1 MNSVKLGLALTLSC
15 AFLLPFS
22 AFTKDSRPNIVV
34 IMSDDAGYTDLGS
47 FGGEIDTPSLDAL
60 AANGLKFTNLYSNAR
75 CSPTRATL
83 LTGVDAAHVGFGG
96 GVVGD
101 WVREL
106 PFAAHR
112 ARLKY
117 EQPLVSEL
125 LEESG
130 YQTMMVGKWH
140 LGGSYMKDSAEM
152 QEQWKET
159 HPQQMQL
166 TSKELELDYL
176 ALPPQRGFQQ
186 SFVFHSAQGNL
197 FIRPDEAQP
206 YYENNQKAKLDFN
219 RQYKMHCYFDNAY
232 SKKFYSG
239 CHGKLGKAFYAT
251 DGITDRAIDMMIEA
265 SEQDAPFFMYVAY
278 RAPHKPLQAPE
289 ELVQKYLKRYNDI
302 DSIANKRHK
311 NLVELGMFPAES
323 PIRQANHM
331 WANQTPKKIE
341 QYRLKAAL
349 HAAMMEKIDD
359 NVGRLVKS
367 LEDTDELNNTLL
379 IYLSDNGAAAHI
391 GDLMNKPYVG
401 VKALLWEGGARV
413 HGIVHWPDIV
423 EPGIVANDTVW
434 VGDFTPTFLEL
445 TGIEFPK
452 TYRGKPAR
460 QPDGRSIVP
469 LLKGDSMPPPE
480 AIFFNDKGQQ
490 SVIYQGKWKLL
501 IEPGWYLQ
509 TLAKPGI
516 AVELYDLEKDPGEVN
531 NLVDK
536 KPELVAKLIAMC
548 EQWKRENGIVDYAEI
563 IKMKPQDPF

>member
-1 MNSVKLGLALTLSC
+1 MNSTFLYLVLALLC
-15 AFLLPFS
+15 ATPLALR
-22 AFTKDSRPNIVV
+22 AEDNRPNIVV
-34 IMSDDAGYTDLGS
+34 IMSDDAGYSDLGS
-47 FGGEIDTPSLDAL
+47 FGGEIDTPSLDEL
-60 AANGLKFTNLYSNAR
+60 ANKGLKFKNLYSNAR

-106 PFAAHR
+106 PFPAHR

-117 EQPLVSEL
+117 AQPLISEL
-125 LEESG
+125 LKDNG

-140 LGGSYMKDSAEM
+140 LGGSYMKDNPDM
-152 QEQWKET
+152 QAQWKKV
-159 HPQQMQL
+159 HPAQMRL
-166 TSKELELDYL
+166 TQEELEMDYL

-197 FIRPDEAQP
+197 FFGPNDAQP
-206 YYENNQKAKLDFN
+206 YYENNKKAKLDFSRRYN
-219 RQYKMHCYFDNAY
+219 MHCYYDNAY
-232 SKKFYSG
+232 SKQHYSG
-239 CHGKLGKAFYAT
+239 CHGKLGNAFYAT
-251 DGITDRAIDMMIEA
+251 DGITDRAIDMVKQA
-265 SEQDAPFFMYVAY
+265 SKQDAPFFMYVAY

-289 ELVQKYLKRYNDI
+289 ELVQKYLKRYKDLQAVSDN
-302 DSIANKRHK
+302 RHK
-311 NLVELGMFPAES
+311 SLVELGLFPANA
-323 PIRQANHM
+323 RTRKANHM
-331 WANQTPKKIE
+331 WAKQSPEKID

-349 HAAMMEKIDD
+349 HGAMMEKIDD
-359 NVGRLVKS
+359 NVGRLVDS
-367 LEDTDELNNTLL
+367 LEENDELNNTLL

-413 HGIVHWPDIV
+413 HGIVHWPDRV
-423 EPGIVANDTVW
+423 KPGSISNDTVW

-445 TGIEFPK
+445 SDTEFPK
-452 TYRGKPAR
+452 TYRGKPAK

-469 LLKGDSMPPPE
+469 LLRGESMTPPE

-509 TLAKPGI
+509 TLAKPGVAI
-516 AVELYDLEKDPGEVN
+516 ELYDIINDPGEVN
-531 NLVDK
+531 NLADK
-536 KPELVAKLIAMC
+536 KPDLVAKLIAMC
-548 EQWKRENGIVDYAEI
+548 EQWKKENGIVEYAEI
-563 IKMKPQDPF
+563 IKIKPKDPF